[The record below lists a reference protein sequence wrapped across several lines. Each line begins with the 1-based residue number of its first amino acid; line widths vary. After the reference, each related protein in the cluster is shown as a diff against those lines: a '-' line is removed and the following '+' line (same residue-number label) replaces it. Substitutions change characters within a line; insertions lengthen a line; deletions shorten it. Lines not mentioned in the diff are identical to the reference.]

1 MVVSFVV
8 VALVNHAAEIIL
20 GLEAMNVVN
29 LEVGDMVEIVKWS
42 ATGSVTVVAMVVGT
56 NLSKMVVAVG
66 VVRWIWIWMG

>member
-56 NLSKMVVAVG
+56 TLSKMVVAVG

>member
-42 ATGSVTVVAMVVGT
+42 ATGSVTVVAMMVGT
-56 NLSKMVVAVG
+56 TLSKMVVAVG